1 MEWIEKSCNKR
12 TRAKSTGWQSLNL
25 IHPYIWKR
33 SKPQWTSE
41 HSEVA
46 QLCPTLCYPMEYG
59 IPGSTVHGILQ
70 ARILEWAAISFSRGS
85 SQPRDRTWVFCIAD
99 RRFTVWATRVI
110 LLIEEKLITKKV
122 RKLSYVSTTS
132 DSIHE
137 HSTMPFTRILRVDAG
152 CWELSRYC
160 QPESR
165 SLFNFVQFSSVAQ
178 SCLTFCNPTDCS
190 MPGFLVHHQLPKL
203 AQTHVH
209 KSVMPS
215 SNLILCLPLLL
226 LPSIFSS
233 TRVFSSESVLHIR
246 WPEYWGFSFSISPQ
260 GRIL

>member
-1 MEWIEKSCNKR
+1 MKHTHNRKFFFSVVGSLAWKLQIIHLNRRKVKVKSLSHVRLFATSWTVAYQAPK
-12 TRAKSTGWQSLNL
+12 
-25 IHPYIWKR
+25 IHG
-33 SKPQWTSE
+33 
-41 HSEVA
+41 VF
-46 QLCPTLCYPMEYG
+46 
-59 IPGSTVHGILQ
+59 Q
-70 ARILEWAAISFSRGS
+70 ARKLEWAAISFSRGS

-137 HSTMPFTRILRVDAG
+137 HSTMPFTHILRVDAG

-233 TRVFSSESVLHIR
+233 TRVFSSKSVLHIR
-246 WPEYWGFSFSISPQ
+246 WPKYWSFSFNWVTL
-260 GRIL
+260 G